1 MGFFESALGL
11 VVIPGTLIILA
22 LLANGT
28 GRRQLNKIILTVIGI
43 EIKVSGY
50 GFKLMNILTFI
61 NLAYVFASLAK
72 IQRLHS
78 IHEAEAQQHTGD
90 GVFQTAHYIQE
101 VYATYR
107 TMLMN
112 LCSVV
117 LTLCLTIATEQY
129 EYYKPVKDQAERL

>member
-11 VVIPGTLIILA
+11 VIIPGTLIILA

-61 NLAYVFASLAK
+61 NIAYVFASLAK
-72 IQRLHS
+72 I
-78 IHEAEAQQHTGD
+78 
-90 GVFQTAHYIQE
+90 
-101 VYATYR
+101 
-107 TMLMN
+107 
-112 LCSVV
+112 
-117 LTLCLTIATEQY
+117 
-129 EYYKPVKDQAERL
+129 

>member
-11 VVIPGTLIILA
+11 VIIPGTLIILA

-90 GVFQTAHYIQE
+90 GVF
-101 VYATYR
+101 
-107 TMLMN
+107 
-112 LCSVV
+112 
-117 LTLCLTIATEQY
+117 
-129 EYYKPVKDQAERL
+129 